1 MLGDRHYR
9 TRFTTEV
16 AEDASPSPKQPVART
31 LLPRCGLE
39 VSRIGLGLAHLHLLS
54 DDAARKRLLH
64 RAIDLGITH
73 FDTARFYSDGF
84 SEATAGRLLAQNRSS
99 ITIATK
105 FGLLPTPLIGSLG
118 AAAPPFRKA
127 RSLLSK
133 LRMIEY
139 PRRSYTRA
147 TMRESLQASLRA
159 LKTDHIDIYLLHE
172 PLLTSR
178 LEEGLF
184 EDLEKEKQKGSI
196 RYIGVSGASVDSI
209 VEHYGHFL
217 DVVQTSE
224 ASWSENRFVPDITH
238 SLFSNAVRQKG
249 AKLEDDAV
257 QRLMHDALARR
268 PSGAVVVQTRQPE
281 HLEELVTMAE
291 GR

>member
-1 MLGDRHYR
+1 M
-9 TRFTTEV
+9 
-16 AEDASPSPKQPVART
+16 
-31 LLPRCGLE
+31 LPRCGLE

-54 DDAARKRLLH
+54 NDAARQRLLR

-84 SEATAGRLLAQNRSS
+84 SEATVGRLLAQNRTS

-133 LRMIEY
+133 LRMVKY
-139 PRRSYTRA
+139 PRHSYTRA
-147 TMRESLQASLRA
+147 TMRKSLEASLRA
-159 LKTDHIDIYLLHE
+159 LKTDYIDIYLLHE

-178 LEEGLF
+178 PEEGLF
-184 EDLEKEKQKGSI
+184 EDLEREKQKGSI
-196 RYIGVSGASVDSI
+196 RYVGVSGGSVGPI
-209 VEHYGHFL
+209 VEQYGRFL
-217 DVVQTSE
+217 DVIQTSE
-224 ASWSENRFVPDITH
+224 ASWSEDRFVPDITH
-238 SLFSNAVRQKG
+238 SLFSAAVRQKG
-249 AKLEDDAV
+249 ALEDDAV
-257 QRLMHDALARR
+257 RKLMQEALARR
-268 PSGAVVVQTRQPE
+268 PSGAVVVQTRQPA
-281 HLEELVTMAE
+281 HLDKLVAMAE